1 MQKKSSLD
9 GLELQELLIIYD
21 AIKVC
26 LSTISLEVMLSE
38 SVDGKVSA
46 EQKMA
51 PMANRK
57 VLVEKM
63 IAKKVNEIFSGDGE
77 N

>member
-9 GLELQELLIIYD
+9 GLGLQELLTLYD

-38 SVDGKVSA
+38 SFDGKVSA